1 MALVRWSPMRP
12 IQDVLSFENEMSRF
26 FQDLTSRGQ
35 EGEAST
41 VTVWAP
47 RVDIEEDKD
56 AYLVKAEL
64 PGMKLE
70 DIKITINE
78 NQLVIR
84 GEKRR
89 EVESSEKTYHRV
101 ERVYGSFERAF
112 TLTKAVASEKIEA
125 IYREGVLTVRVP
137 KAEEAKAREIQ
148 IKVEK

>member
-1 MALVRWSPMRP
+1 M
-12 IQDVLSFENEMSRF
+12 QDILSFENEISRL
-26 FQDLTSRGQ
+26 FQDLATRSGQQ
-35 EGEAST
+35 EGEAPS
-41 VTVWAP
+41 VWAP
-47 RVDIEEDKD
+47 RVDIEEDKEN
-56 AYLVKAEL
+56 YFVKAEL

-70 DIKITINE
+70 DIKISISD

-89 EVESSEKTYHRV
+89 EVESKDKTYHRV

-112 TLTKAVASEKIEA
+112 TLSKAVAADKVEA
-125 IYREGVLTVRVP
+125 IYRDGVLSVRVP